1 MIHLD
6 VYMWRKNDL
15 QEEVKFGGNP
25 LYTIR

>member
-6 VYMWRKNDL
+6 VYMWRKNDPK
-15 QEEVKFGGNP
+15 EEVKFGGNP